1 MRILSLS
8 LAMTAL
14 LCGPASAAG
23 NFEFAVPG
31 EPGLKMQIT
40 GYAADGSTL
49 FQSGAG
55 GPELRDGKLFHTF
68 RIDETLLAGGALAK
82 WCVEESTGK
91 WSLARGSTA
100 PLCDTAPSETR
111 GRYVFKP
118 SDEPTPAV
126 AAAPPAA
133 AMTAGEATSCVQA
146 GLNSLGYPAGVVD
159 GAMGGKTRA
168 AAAEFAAMQDAA
180 WPDLTAETVTDW
192 CARLTAAL
200 ADGSAR
206 PPSGLAAFRFGPDVD
221 SSVAIETRKGIEDID
236 AYFREVFGAA
246 LQQPGVIYVSS
257 DAAWM
262 ADSYLRQTGLG
273 PNYRRGKLENFEACN
288 GGEAGYG
295 FLFMCAKSDV
305 FSDDWF
311 NAGSLAQRTFG
322 LAHEYFHMLQFER
335 AYDDAASCCESRE
348 RLGPQWLV
356 EGAAEYVAFRILA
369 DSKRLN
375 LEREIAWHTQQAGKV
390 DLSLAEMH
398 TRDGYYSDPL
408 ASSAGMIAAHMLA
421 ESAGLGALGQFY
433 TELGTGQ
440 PWSDA
445 FEAAFGETLEAFQA
459 RYEAT
464 IR

>member
-1 MRILSLS
+1 MRILSPL

-14 LCGPASAAG
+14 LCEPALAAG

-55 GPELRDGKLFHTF
+55 GPELRDGQLFHTF
-68 RIDETLLAGGALAK
+68 RIDDTFQQGGALVK

-91 WSLARGSTA
+91 WSLAQGSTA

-111 GRYVFKP
+111 GRYVFRP
-118 SDEPTPAV
+118 SDEAAI
-126 AAAPPAA
+126 AAAPPTSVS
-133 AMTAGEATSCVQA
+133 MTPGEATSCVQA
-146 GLNSLGYPAGVVD
+146 GLNGLGYPAGVVD
-159 GAMGGKTRA
+159 GAWGGKPA
-168 AAAEFAAMQDAA
+168 AAADEFAARQDVA
-180 WPDLTAETVTDW
+180 WPDLTTETVADW

-200 ADGSAR
+200 VDGSAR
-206 PPSGLAAFRFGPDVD
+206 PPSDLAAFRFGPDID
-221 SSVAIETRKGIEDID
+221 SSVAIETRKAIEDID
-236 AYFREVFGAA
+236 IYFREVFGTA
-246 LQQPGVIYVSS
+246 LQQPGTIYVSS
-257 DAAWM
+257 DATWM
-262 ADSYLRQTGLG
+262 ADAYLRQTGLG
-273 PNYRRGKLENFEACN
+273 QNYRRGKLENFEACN

-305 FSDDWF
+305 FSGDWF

-322 LAHEYFHMLQFER
+322 LAHEYFHILQFER

-375 LEREIAWHTQQAGKV
+375 LQREIDWHTRQAGKTG
-390 DLSLAEMH
+390 LPLAEMH
-398 TRDGYYSDPL
+398 ARDGFYSEPL

-440 PWSDA
+440 PWSEA
-445 FEAAFGETLEAFQA
+445 FEAAFGETLEAFEA
-459 RYEAT
+459 RYEAA
-464 IR
+464 IH